1 MIISHGERERIASSS
16 PVLDSLHYAKY
27 SSIRGYGVRCAERTL
42 AFGGSS
48 LLDPDAS
55 GVRNADMNSGS
66 VESRFFANYR
76 R

>member
-1 MIISHGERERIASSS
+1 MWRERATISP
-16 PVLDSLHYAKY
+16 PVLGRLHYARY